1 VNYEKDVSEN
11 KSPRKLISLRY
22 AIVCEYEKLIFLEFI
37 FANLFE
43 QETYEIKIVAL
54 VYNPP

>member
-1 VNYEKDVSEN
+1 
-11 KSPRKLISLRY
+11 LRY